1 MNVLTGPPTAGGVG
15 LILGSVSSG
24 ARWFGCLYGETG
36 DRFLVGVLGVAERH
50 PGVDLQ
56 RGAGRVS
63 GVGLDQGVVD
73 ALGFE
78 PGEQEV
84 PEPVRCHVVWE
95 PGRGGVAGEQR
106 ADAASGVGLLPRA
119 LEQVRPTGLAA
130 VADVQRERL
139 GEGLRKRY
147 DAVLGRSASWP
158 TPQDAV
164 VQDSVRECRPAGWPR
179 SSTGGTGGSSVL
191 SRLRPRRAGR
201 RRPSS
206 ATAPARGRPPA
217 EWSRR
222 RSGCSPRRV

>member
-1 MNVLTGPPTAGGVG
+1 MSSPGAAGRCRTRYAWSSRATGSSTSSRSPGSRRRMSVASSDRDPSVG

-36 DRFLVGVLGVAERH
+36 DRFLVGGLGVAERH

-147 DAVLGRSASWP
+147 DAVLVAFALADL
-158 TPQDAV
+158 DAAG
-164 VQDSVRECRPAGWPR
+164 VQDDVLEADRDEFGDADAGVEQ
-179 SSTGGTGGSSVL
+179 GLDQHDVCL
-191 SRLRPRRAGR
+191 
-201 RRPSS
+201 
-206 ATAPARGRPPA
+206 
-217 EWSRR
+217 
-222 RSGCSPRRV
+222 